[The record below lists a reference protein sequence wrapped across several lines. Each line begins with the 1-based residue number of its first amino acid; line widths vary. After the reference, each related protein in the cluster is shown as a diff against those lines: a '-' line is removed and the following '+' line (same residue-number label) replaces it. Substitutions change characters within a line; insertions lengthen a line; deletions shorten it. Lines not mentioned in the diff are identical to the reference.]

1 MVETSTSLMVR
12 EFFKIS
18 LTTKFVL
25 LNFKFLCDFEVG
37 LGNRYF
43 LMWFDSFLIW
53 LIENLMKIC

>member
-43 LMWFDSFLIW
+43 LMWFDSFLI
-53 LIENLMKIC
+53 